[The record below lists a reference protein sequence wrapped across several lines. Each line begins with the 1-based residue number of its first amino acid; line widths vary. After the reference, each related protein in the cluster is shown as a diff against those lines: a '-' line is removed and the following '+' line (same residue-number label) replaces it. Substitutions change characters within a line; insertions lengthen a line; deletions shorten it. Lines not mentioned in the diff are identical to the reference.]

1 MSFGL
6 DMSAIRPDVYMD
18 EESKAKFR
26 SAFTPPPC
34 KVILEQAELGRLICI
49 LRGMA
54 TDFRKA
60 REFSPYSA
68 RRNIQPI
75 DCDEL
80 ASWFDAIATNLE
92 NCFGILEHPTTHQHG
107 EKQ

>member
-6 DMSAIRPDVYMD
+6 DMSALRPDVYMD

-26 SAFTPPPC
+26 SAFTPPPI
-34 KVILEQAELGRLICI
+34 KVILEQAELGRLICV
-49 LRGMA
+49 LRSMA
-54 TDFRKA
+54 MDLRRA
-60 REFSPYSA
+60 RGLSPYSA
-68 RRNIQPI
+68 MRNIQPI

-80 ASWFDAIATNLE
+80 ANWFDAIATNLG
-92 NCFGILEHPTTHQHG
+92 NRFGILEHPTTNK